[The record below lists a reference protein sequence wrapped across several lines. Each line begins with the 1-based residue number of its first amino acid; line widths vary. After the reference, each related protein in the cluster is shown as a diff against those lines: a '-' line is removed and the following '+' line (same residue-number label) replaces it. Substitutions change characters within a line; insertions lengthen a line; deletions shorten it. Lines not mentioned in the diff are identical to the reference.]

1 MERSRHDGP
10 VENGPTSVAAFWP
23 YYVGEHAHPLTRRL
37 HCLGTGLAIGLLI
50 GSLFVSAWL
59 LILVPIVGY
68 GFAWASHL
76 LIEKNRPATFRYPLW
91 SLLGDLKMF
100 RLMLLGRMDGEI
112 QRLKRDPDPDERIAR
127 SG

>member
-1 MERSRHDGP
+1 MEPSRRDDP
-10 VENGPTSVAAFWP
+10 LESGPTSFAAFWP
-23 YYVGEHAHPLTRRL
+23 YYVGEHADPLTRRL
-37 HCLGTGLAIGLLI
+37 HCLGTGLAIGCLI

-100 RLMLLGRMDGEI
+100 RLMLLGRMNGEI
-112 QRLKRDPDPDERIAR
+112 QRLKRDRDSHDQVAR
-127 SG
+127 PG